1 MRKNIETKLAV
12 LLYYK
17 LRISLL
23 SLSYTDD
30 LLSWTPITSDAL
42 KVLKFWF
49 NIIDSKERH
58 KT

>member
-30 LLSWTPITSDAL
+30 LLSWTPITSDVL

>member
-12 LLYYK
+12 LLYYN